1 MKYEKSMLLEVIG
14 DTPENRVIDF
24 LIEGRGIDYS
34 KTDIAEGCELSRP
47 TIYKLLP
54 GLIKNG
60 VVRIKRKLGQ
70 ITLYQLDEKNDR
82 VKALIKLEE
91 ILLKESFDAV
101 ESKEAVPATH

>member
-101 ESKEAVPATH
+101 ESKEAVPTTH